1 MSKDIR
7 AMVVGIVGET
17 EVIDIPAGGFQ
28 EAFRQHCEA
37 QYFDHLDLTSDL
49 DLWVDDEGLI
59 TEPVV
64 VNWAATDL
72 RDTFWKENGVVI
84 PPGWPPLAGKV
95 LLTGGAGDEGE
106 TLSLSD
112 ELIQQ
117 LEGFFATWR
126 EDVNA

>member
-17 EVIDIPAGGFQ
+17 QVIDIPAGGFQ
-28 EAFRQHCEA
+28 QAFRQHCEA
-37 QYFDHLDLTSDL
+37 QYFDHLDLAQDL
-49 DLWVDDEGLI
+49 DLWVDDEGLL

-72 RDTFWKENGVVI
+72 RDTFWMQNGIEI
-84 PPGWPPLAGKV
+84 PSDWPPLAGKA
-95 LLTGGAGDEGE
+95 LLTGGADDEGE

-112 ELIQQ
+112 GLIEQ

-126 EDVNA
+126 EGANA